1 LTRTSLVE
9 AMHSLWKLHDYTI
22 ISMVKLHVDRPFVVQ
37 TSLYLLRNQ
46 CNGYMLVLMFL
57 VFWTLYD
64 SEVTKL
70 LNSAEL
76 SKLKYINQVI
86 PVTNWDYI
94 L

>member
-1 LTRTSLVE
+1 
-9 AMHSLWKLHDYTI
+9 
-22 ISMVKLHVDRPFVVQ
+22 MVKLHVDRPFVVQ
-37 TSLYLLRNQ
+37 TSFYLLLYE
-46 CNGYMLVLMFL
+46 CNGYMLVHMCL

-86 PVTNWDYI
+86 HVTNWDYI

>member
-1 LTRTSLVE
+1 
-9 AMHSLWKLHDYTI
+9 
-22 ISMVKLHVDRPFVVQ
+22 MVKLHVDRPFVVQ
-37 TSLYLLRNQ
+37 TSLYLLLNQ
-46 CNGYMLVLMFL
+46 CNGYMLVHMFL